1 MRLKLATWN
10 MQHAQA
16 GWAFLDRLGVDIAFA
31 QEAVPPLGRRPRDF
45 HSVPS
50 SESPDLWQIGSTR
63 RWASA
68 VVSYGPALV
77 EVPTVRVGDPI
88 PDDHFYN
95 SHPGALRIAAV
106 KSEPPIT
113 VASLYGL
120 MIEGRYPGDRDR
132 FAITTVNRMLS
143 DLTPLICRP
152 DLPAL
157 IGRENVVFGG
167 KRMVIGGDL
176 NVSPEYADP
185 FWRRHHQQF
194 IERVKALGFVDC
206 LEEVDCHNRQTFF
219 RTRARPYQ
227 DDWIFARG
235 VKVIDCRPLNTE
247 PERRE
252 SADCSEHCPI
262 VLTFETSA

>member
-1 MRLKLATWN
+1 MRLTIATWN
-10 MQHAQA
+10 MHQAQA
-16 GWAFLDRLGVDIAFA
+16 GWALLDRLGVDIALV
-31 QEAVPPLGRRPRDF
+31 QEAVPRLGMRPDGF
-45 HSVPS
+45 HSIPS
-50 SESPDLWQIGSTR
+50 VEAPELWQIGPKR
-63 RWASA
+63 RWGSA

-95 SHPGALRIAAV
+95 SHPGALRIATI
-106 KSEPPIT
+106 KSEPSVT

-120 MIEGRYPGDRDR
+120 MVEGRYPGDRDR

-152 DLPAL
+152 DRPAL
-157 IGRENVVFGG
+157 IGGETVLFGG
-167 KRMVIGGDL
+167 RRMVIGGDL
-176 NVSPEYADP
+176 NITPDYAHP

-206 LEEVDCHNRQTFF
+206 LEEVDCRNRQTFF
-219 RTRARPYQ
+219 RRNSRAYQ

-235 VKVIDCRPLNTE
+235 VNVISCLPLNTHA
-247 PERRE
+247 ERRKT
-252 SADCSEHCPI
+252 AALSEHCPV
-262 VLTFETSA
+262 VLTLEVLA